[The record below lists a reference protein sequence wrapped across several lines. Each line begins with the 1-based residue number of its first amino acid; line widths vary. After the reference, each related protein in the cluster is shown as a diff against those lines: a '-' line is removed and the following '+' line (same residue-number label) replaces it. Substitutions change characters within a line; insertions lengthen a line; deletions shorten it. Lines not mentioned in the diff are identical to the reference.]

1 MTHDLTTQRQLLDRL
16 VLAGYLSV
24 ARYLAARTAVADV
37 PARRAVC
44 ANHAHRQA
52 LVFGPDHVTPL
63 CGPCGFDAHA
73 AEGSAAPDAEVSA
86 LKERTADA

>member
-1 MTHDLTTQRQLLDRL
+1 MNQDLTTQRQLLDRL

-24 ARYLAARTAVADV
+24 ARYLAARAAVADV

-44 ANHAHRQA
+44 AYHATRTA

-73 AEGSAAPDAEVSA
+73 AEVSAGAAAEVSA
-86 LKERTADA
+86 LKERTAR